1 MVVHVHGYMQ
11 LVVHVHQNEVATVW
25 MIPFLYHI
33 DIQHSAEI
41 FNTLHVHSKTMSL
54 LVSLQEF
61 VVLSCAVTNRATALL
76 PGVGHTCTNNFM
88 LHFVTHNVALLFL
101 AG

>member
-1 MVVHVHGYMQ
+1 MAVHVHGYDVMQ

-41 FNTLHVHSKTMSL
+41 FNTLHVPSL
-54 LVSLQEF
+54 WVCMCLLCSLAPSPVGQQLYSLVF
-61 VVLSCAVTNRATALL
+61 DKN
-76 PGVGHTCTNNFM
+76 GVIILCFT
-88 LHFVTHNVALLFL
+88 
-101 AG
+101 